1 MGQYFRHL
9 RKIPWIPEFK
19 WVSTVEEAADTINRP
34 YEDYPNRVFDTQE
47 AIEYGLEIEGK
58 FEVSISELNLCSIH
72 HWVFHNTLH
81 AGNYRNFNVRVGD
94 HICPHPSVLE
104 GLMSDLVLI
113 HTPFIQDIE
122 TSSRFNKILGAKEVL
137 TDWYSDFETI
147 HPFED
152 GNGRVGG
159 IIVALFS
166 HKWFP
171 ENGYLVPCQ

>member
-19 WVSTVEEAADTINRP
+19 WVSTVEEAADTINKP
-34 YEDYPNRVFDTQE
+34 HEDYPTRVSNTQLILENR
-47 AIEYGLEIEGK
+47 EG
-58 FEVSISELNLCSIH
+58 FGISISKLNLTSIH
-72 HWVFHNTLH
+72 HWVFNDTPH
-81 AGNYRNFNVRVGD
+81 AGNYRNVNVKVGD
-94 HICPHPSVLE
+94 HVCPHPSVLE
-104 GLMSDLVLI
+104 ELMSDLVLI
-113 HTPFIQDIE
+113 HTP
-122 TSSRFNKILGAKEVL
+122 KIVKDRDWEVVKCPVEEL
-137 TDWYSDFETI
+137 TDWYTDLETI

-171 ENGYLVPCQ
+171 EKGYLVPCQ